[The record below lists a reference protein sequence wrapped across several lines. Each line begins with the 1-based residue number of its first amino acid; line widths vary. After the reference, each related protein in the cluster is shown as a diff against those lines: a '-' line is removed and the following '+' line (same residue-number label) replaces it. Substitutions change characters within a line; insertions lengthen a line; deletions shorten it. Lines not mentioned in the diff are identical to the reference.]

1 MTDLIENAKKVIP
14 LTETT
19 FLILLALLEPRH
31 GYGIMQVAAQLSGGR
46 VKIGPGTLYGALT
59 VLVKQGLIERRGEME
74 SEGERRKIYG
84 LTALGGEV
92 VRLESE
98 RLASLAEAARKALS
112 SIDHKNKES
121 HDVR

>member
-1 MTDLIENAKKVIP
+1 MSEKNENAEKIIP

-31 GYGIMQVAAQLSGGR
+31 GYGIMQVAALLSEGR
-46 VKIGPGTLYGALT
+46 VKIGPGTLYGALN

-74 SEGERRKIYG
+74 TEGERRKIYG
-84 LTALGGEV
+84 LTALGEAV

-98 RLASLAEAARKALS
+98 RLALLAEAARKALS

>member
-1 MTDLIENAKKVIP
+1 MTEIIEKTNHFIP

-46 VKIGPGTLYGALT
+46 VKIGPGTLYGAIN

-74 SEGERRKIYG
+74 SEGERRKIYA
-84 LTALGGEV
+84 LTALGDGV

-98 RLASLAEAARKALS
+98 RLASLAEAARKALAD
-112 SIDHKNKES
+112 IAGPNKENS
-121 HDVR
+121 DVR

>member
-1 MTDLIENAKKVIP
+1 MTDFIENATKIIP

-46 VKIGPGTLYGALT
+46 VKIGPGTLYGALN

-84 LTALGGEV
+84 LTALGDAV
-92 VRLESE
+92 VRIESE
-98 RLASLAEAARKALS
+98 RLASLAEAARKALAGTANV
-112 SIDHKNKES
+112 NKEDQ
-121 HDVR
+121 DVR